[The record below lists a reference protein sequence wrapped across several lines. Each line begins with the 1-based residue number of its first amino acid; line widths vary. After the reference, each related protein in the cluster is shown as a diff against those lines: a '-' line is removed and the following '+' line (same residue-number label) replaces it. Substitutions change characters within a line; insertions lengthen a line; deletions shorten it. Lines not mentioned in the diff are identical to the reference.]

1 MWRGSYSKCVI
12 DSEGEVRDRACCRGG
27 RGVAL
32 LVVCVS
38 LHGQVCTPR
47 GSILRMSEVWC
58 VGTAS
63 EYKRRMVEAAAQF
76 AVFPCHRLTYCALF
90 ATCTGCWDK
99 NSPRPKQHQRLWWRV
114 IETGGREK
122 MGRGLG
128 VETQMLEH

>member
-12 DSEGEVRDRACCRGG
+12 DSEGEVRDGACCRGG

-32 LVVCVS
+32 VVVCVS
-38 LHGQVCTPR
+38 LHGQVCTPC

-76 AVFPCHRLTYCALF
+76 AVFRCHRLIHTVFCSLNALD
-90 ATCTGCWDK
+90 AGIK
-99 NSPRPKQHQRLWWRV
+99 NLQDQNSTNV
-114 IETGGREK
+114 CGG
-122 MGRGLG
+122 GL
-128 VETQMLEH
+128 